1 MSGTALILAGHGSHV
16 SANTAGVVWGYVD
29 RLRKWGVADEVAAC
43 FWKEAPA
50 ISQALDTVEADDV
63 VIVPV
68 FTARGY
74 FTSEVIPTELGIA
87 DGDRFRQGKRIRL
100 TPAVGEHPRLQSI
113 VERQLRAT
121 IERYDLSPDHTAAA
135 IIGHGTR
142 RNRQSRDTARHQARR
157 IRDLNWLREVVDV
170 YLDDEPDIPSVYQS
184 TSAENI
190 IALPYFLAEGSHVRI
205 DVPRALGIAD
215 PDGVN
220 QIKGRSV
227 YYCEAVGADE
237 SICQVI
243 LELARAA
250 GLQFTAR
257 KAAGKWSGFPSAG
270 RRALLQALES
280 RTILQI
286 GQVMADSKR
295 VWHCDNEED
304 SEAID
309 SPEALRAFIRDD
321 PFRPLATSADLPKGW
336 HVELAEPRDAHAVI
350 ETIYP
355 GLVADWAG
363 HKHGALP
370 TETLKD
376 IGERQSGM
384 FKDIHRLPRNVIK
397 IALEK
402 ICGNCVRQPT
412 WWPGVSRA
420 GSQLPCRSACN
431 LWLSTAR
438 QLGDAS

>member
-16 SANTAGVVWGYVD
+16 SANTAGIVWGYVD
-29 RLRKWGVADEVAAC
+29 QLRHWGVADEITAC

-50 ISQALDTVEADDV
+50 ISQVLDTVEADDV

-74 FTSEVIPTELGIA
+74 FTSEVIPTELGLA
-87 DGDRFRQGKRIRL
+87 DGDRFRSGRRIQL
-100 TPAVGEHPRLQSI
+100 TPPLGEHPLLQSI

-121 IERYDLSPDHTAAA
+121 IERYNLSPGKTAAA

-142 RNRQSRDTARHQARR
+142 RNRQSRDTARYQAQR
-157 IRDLNWLREVVDV
+157 IRELNWLREVVDV

-190 IALPYFLAEGSHVRI
+190 IALPYFVAAGSHVRV

-220 QIKGRSV
+220 QVNGRSV
-227 YYCEAVGADE
+227 YYCEPVGTDE
-237 SICQVI
+237 SVCQVI
-243 LELARAA
+243 LELARTT
-250 GLQFTAR
+250 GLPFPMK
-257 KAAGKWSGFPSAG
+257 KAASKWSGFPSAG
-270 RRALLQALES
+270 RRALLQTIES
-280 RTILQI
+280 GTILPI
-286 GQVMADSKR
+286 GQVMADRNR
-295 VWHCDNEED
+295 VWHCDSEGE

-309 SPEALRAFIRDD
+309 SPAALRAFIREE

-336 HVELAEPRDAHAVI
+336 HVELAEPKDAHAVI
-350 ETIYP
+350 ETVYP
-355 GLVADWAG
+355 GLVADWTAKKRG
-363 HKHGALP
+363 KLA

-376 IGERQSGM
+376 IGMRQSGM
-384 FKDIHRLPRNVIK
+384 FKDIHRLPQNVIK
-397 IALEK
+397 MALDE

-412 WWPGVSRA
+412 WRQGVSRS